1 MKNAF
6 YGLLALLITFTLT
19 NCKKTEEE
27 VKGLGDVVIEM
38 DNHAGDEILEFGK
51 SYVTAGGDTVKFSTF
66 NYYVSNFVLIKD
78 DGTEHVVPKDS
89 CYFLCKHDDVDSRE
103 LVLHKLPEVIDRARQ
118 PLDFDVSLKAT
129 LLIAQK

>member
-6 YGLLALLITFTLT
+6 FGLLALLITFTLT

-51 SYVTAGGDTVKFSTF
+51 SYVTAP
-66 NYYVSNFVLIKD
+66 LWR
-78 DGTEHVVPKDS
+78 VPI
-89 CYFLCKHDDVDSRE
+89 SR
-103 LVLHKLPEVIDRARQ
+103 PMY
-118 PLDFDVSLKAT
+118 
-129 LLIAQK
+129 